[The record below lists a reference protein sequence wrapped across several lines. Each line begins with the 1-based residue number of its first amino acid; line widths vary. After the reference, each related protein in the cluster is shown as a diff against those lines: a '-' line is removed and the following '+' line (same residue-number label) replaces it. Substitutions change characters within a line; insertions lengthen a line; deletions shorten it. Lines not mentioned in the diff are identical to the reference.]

1 VDRRLVALFAAIPVV
16 AAGALVLNT
25 VTASVAAK
33 TPPANFIEGTVTSGK
48 AKAEAGVWVI
58 AEAKLG
64 TGYRKI
70 VVTDAK
76 GRFVLPELPKAG
88 YKVWVRGYGL
98 LDSKKVGARPGATLA
113 LHVKTAS
120 RVKAAQIYPAN
131 YWLSLFNPPAPPA
144 PAPGATPPEDPAGKW
159 NSDFKLG
166 CMLCHQIGSK
176 VTRSL
181 PSREAYDAGTKKATV
196 MYGTSLGLGR
206 EALLDSLADW
216 SARIRGGETP
226 KAPPRPKGAERN
238 MVITQWNWGNKFTYA
253 HDEVSTDK
261 NNPRLNANGPVY
273 GVDLGNDFLLKTD
286 PVKNTSTKIKIPTAG
301 GFNTPW
307 CDQTFLP
314 LGSTGAPVPNGFGT
328 LGCPATAVGGVS
340 AYVGAYTN
348 PANPHNPMMD
358 AKGRVW
364 FTTQIRRE
372 FAQDMPSFCKS
383 DPIMTTVPHHRQ
395 LGYYDPKT
403 KKIQLIDTCFGTHH
417 LQFDK
422 NGRLWVSGDSFV
434 LGWFDP
440 SKFDPARPETLATA
454 QGWSEMIIDTNG
466 DGIADKKVP
475 AFNYGIVPNQV
486 DGSVWTGRLGGGERG
501 DIMRFDPATNKF
513 EVYSPP
519 APGYG
524 PRGVD
529 VDSKG
534 IIWTGLGG
542 SGHLASFDRS
552 KCHQTF
558 GTGNQCP
565 EGWTL
570 YKSPGPLMRNS
581 GPAAA
586 NLKNADFHYYLWVD
600 RFNTLGMGKD
610 TVILNGTDSDSLLAF
625 NQKTKKFTVIR
636 IPYPMNIF
644 TRGLD
649 GRIDNPTTG
658 WKGRGLW
665 FDNGL
670 DPIIHSEKQQGFIAH
685 VQYRPNPLA
694 R

>member
-1 VDRRLVALFAAIPVV
+1 VNGRLVALLAAIPAV
-16 AAGALVLNT
+16 AAGALVLT
-25 VTASVAAK
+25 AVTGSVAAK

-64 TGYRKI
+64 TGFRKI

-88 YKVWVRGYGL
+88 YRVWVRGYGL
-98 LDSKKVGARPGATLA
+98 QDSKKVGARPGATLS

-120 RVKAAQIYPAN
+120 RRKAAEIYPAN
-131 YWLSLFNPPAPPA
+131 YWLSLFNPPTPPA

-181 PSREAYDAGTKKATV
+181 PSREAYDAGTKKARS
-196 MYGTSLGLGR
+196 MYGSSLGLGR

-226 KAPPRPKGAERN
+226 PAPPRPKGLERN
-238 MVITQWNWGNKFTYA
+238 MVITQWNWGDKFAYA
-253 HDEVSTDK
+253 HDEVATDR
-261 NNPRLNANGPVY
+261 NNPKVNANGPVY
-273 GVDLGNDFLLKTD
+273 GVDLGNDRLLVTD
-286 PVKNTSTKIKIPTAG
+286 PVKNTSKAIHIPTVG

-307 CDQTFLP
+307 CDQRSSAALVDP
-314 LGSTGAPVPNGFGT
+314 DGFGT
-328 LGCPATAVGGVS
+328 LGCPATSVGGVS
-340 AYVGAYTN
+340 AYIGAYKN

-358 AKGRVW
+358 SKGRVW
-364 FTTQIRRE
+364 MTTQIRRE
-372 FAQDMPSFCKS
+372 FPEDRPAFCNTH
-383 DPIMTTVPHHRQ
+383 PEITTHNHHRQ
-395 LGYYDPKT
+395 LAYYDPKT
-403 KKIQLIDTCFGTHH
+403 KKFQLIDTCYGTHH

-422 NGRLWVSGDSFV
+422 SGRLWVSGDTFV

-454 QGWSEMIIDTNG
+454 QGWSEMVIDTDG
-466 DGIADKKVP
+466 DGVADKKAP
-475 AFNYGIVPNQV
+475 GFNYGIIPNQV
-486 DGSVWTGRLGGGERG
+486 DGSVWTGRLGSGAERG
-501 DIMRFDPATNKF
+501 QIMRFDPATNKF
-513 EVYSPP
+513 EVYTPP

-534 IIWTGLGG
+534 IVWTGLGG
-542 SGHLASFDRS
+542 SGQLASFDRS
-552 KCHQTF
+552 KCARTF

-570 YKSPGPLMRNS
+570 YKSPGPLMRGS
-581 GPAAA
+581 APGA
-586 NLKNADFHYYLWVD
+586 NLKVADFHYYLWVD

-625 NQKTKKFTVIR
+625 SQKTKKFTVIR
-636 IPYPMNIF
+636 IPYPMNVF

-649 GRIDNPTTG
+649 GRIDNPNTG

-670 DPIIHSEKQQGFIAH
+670 DPLIHSEKQQGFIAH
-685 VQYRPNPLA
+685 VQLRPTPTA